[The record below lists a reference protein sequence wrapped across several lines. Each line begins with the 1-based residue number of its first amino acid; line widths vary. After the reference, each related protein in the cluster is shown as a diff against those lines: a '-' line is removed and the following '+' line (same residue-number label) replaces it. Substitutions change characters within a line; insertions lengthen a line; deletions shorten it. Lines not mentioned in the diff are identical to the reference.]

1 MTQPTP
7 LYTRKLPGGGYV
19 AIEQVDDANGAA
31 SGTPAGATGDPAGA
45 SYRAQ
50 LRVERR
56 ADPLRREGHLA
67 PVIAEVEGAEP
78 QAAFAEL
85 HAIAASNVSLA
96 QRILRWQMRRAPRA

>member
-1 MTQPTP
+1 MNQPAP
-7 LYTRKLPGGGYV
+7 LYTRPLPGGGYV
-19 AIEQVDDANGAA
+19 AIEQVDDASSVVESEPSEAA
-31 SGTPAGATGDPAGA
+31 RT
-45 SYRAQ
+45 SYRAR

-67 PVIAEVEGAEP
+67 PVIADVEGVEP

-96 QRILRWQMRRAPRA
+96 QRIQRWQMRGRPRA